1 MLRAADG
8 DKYVNFL
15 ITDKYGPSAGRQSG
29 SQGTVREKKN
39 IPIRTTSAGL
49 SKSPSLFPA
58 FCAAAPVPTAD
69 GCSFFCSFLIL
80 SF

>member
-15 ITDKYGPSAGRQSG
+15 INDEDGPSAG
-29 SQGTVREKKN
+29 SQAVREQGEKKN
-39 IPIRTTSAGL
+39 IPIRTSAGL

-69 GCSFFCSFLIL
+69 GCSFFCSFFL